1 MAIKIPRG
9 EIQMPSVARNT
20 NMMDLATVGS
30 RSATSSLSSLASTL
44 FELDK
49 VNKAHNEKVRNQEI
63 INKNT
68 ENKSLLTSDKDDF
81 IFNLKENGKLNTE
94 GDYQKSYEKWAND
107 TLNKYQKKY
116 ENEKDQEAWD
126 RFKSDF
132 YSIVNVDAKKEMR
145 DTRNKKILAKAEVNH
160 DAGIQSFKNDI
171 DKLPVSENIFLA
183 KDYLLKKEKDR
194 QVNVGTVLGAD
205 KVNYAE
211 QEKYANEK
219 IWKKILSSDKKYLS
233 DMDDKEYTN
242 YQKIIEELKTDKDK
256 KYFGQGLDE
265 DMRQTLLDW
274 AETEMNDQ
282 KTYFTNRDARMDV
295 DNTKDINTNMDKW
308 INGQGIFQM
317 NGQDVT
323 AEIYFKKTIP
333 TLKVTQKTKEALYK
347 KVEEI
352 TKDKKEG
359 ASSDTYGSP
368 VAINE
373 YFEKIVTGQ
382 AKDAQFTLNV
392 TGDERLTGK
401 GKEWVLSTS
410 KKWNEDLD
418 ENSKQSLTD
427 FLKPYERDVNAL
439 AEKLEKVSPKS
450 LNIYSQLSRQV
461 KLTTLKLLADGEKAG
476 ISYNSMLNDI
486 QSPYYIGFKIQQ
498 IYNIGLNDITEA
510 LKVEEFNYAKFW
522 IDKQNQALAYFVDAD
537 PDTEGY
543 QLYKGFEAGADVDAQ
558 GYLKG
563 EIKQTP
569 IGDPAKFFERKL
581 AKPKP
586 PSYTRADGTKIPIA
600 EYETSPEYQKYLQDY
615 RLWLDK
621 GGFNSKEIPS
631 IMKSTLGFSDL
642 IKTK

>member
-308 INGQGIFQM
+308 INGQGIFQI

-359 ASSDTYGSP
+359 ASSDSYGSP

-401 GKEWVLSTS
+401 GKEWVLNAS

-418 ENSKQSLTD
+418 EFSKQSLTD

-486 QSPYYIGFKIQQ
+486 NSPYYIGFKIQE
-498 IYNIGLNDITEA
+498 IYNIGYNEIAEA
-510 LKVEEFNYAKFW
+510 LRVPEFNYAKFW

>member
-194 QVNVGTVLGAD
+194 QVNIGTVLGAD

-522 IDKQNQALAYFVDAD
+522 IDKQNQALSYFVDAD

>member
-401 GKEWVLSTS
+401 GKEWVLNAS

-418 ENSKQSLTD
+418 EFSKQSLTD

-450 LNIYSQLSRQV
+450 LNIYAQLSRQV

-486 QSPYYIGFKIQQ
+486 NSPYYIGFKIQQ

-522 IDKQNQALAYFVDAD
+522 IDKQNQALSYFVDAD

>member
-1 MAIKIPRG
+1 MAKGWILTLAPAS
-9 EIQMPSVARNT
+9 EISINREISDDKKT
-20 NMMDLATVGS
+20 G
-30 RSATSSLSSLASTL
+30 ATSDS
-44 FELDK
+44 
-49 VNKAHNEKVRNQEI
+49 
-63 INKNT
+63 
-68 ENKSLLTSDKDDF
+68 
-81 IFNLKENGKLNTE
+81 
-94 GDYQKSYEKWAND
+94 
-107 TLNKYQKKY
+107 
-116 ENEKDQEAWD
+116 
-126 RFKSDF
+126 
-132 YSIVNVDAKKEMR
+132 
-145 DTRNKKILAKAEVNH
+145 
-160 DAGIQSFKNDI
+160 
-171 DKLPVSENIFLA
+171 
-183 KDYLLKKEKDR
+183 
-194 QVNVGTVLGAD
+194 
-205 KVNYAE
+205 
-211 QEKYANEK
+211 
-219 IWKKILSSDKKYLS
+219 
-233 DMDDKEYTN
+233 
-242 YQKIIEELKTDKDK
+242 
-256 KYFGQGLDE
+256 
-265 DMRQTLLDW
+265 
-274 AETEMNDQ
+274 
-282 KTYFTNRDARMDV
+282 
-295 DNTKDINTNMDKW
+295 
-308 INGQGIFQM
+308 
-317 NGQDVT
+317 
-323 AEIYFKKTIP
+323 
-333 TLKVTQKTKEALYK
+333 
-347 KVEEI
+347 
-352 TKDKKEG
+352 
-359 ASSDTYGSP
+359 YGSP
-368 VAINE
+368 VALNE

-510 LKVEEFNYAKFW
+510 LKVKEFNYAKFW

>member
-439 AEKLEKVSPKS
+439 AEKLEKVAPKS
-450 LNIYSQLSRQV
+450 LNIYAQLSRQV
-461 KLTTLKLLADGEKAG
+461 KLTTTKLLADGEKAG

-486 QSPYYIGFKIQQ
+486 QSPYYIGFKIQE
-498 IYNIGLNDITEA
+498 IYNIGLDDITRA
-510 LKVEEFNYAKFW
+510 LKEKEFNYSKFW
-522 IDKQNQALAYFVDAD
+522 IDKQNQALSYFVDAD

-543 QLYKGFEAGADVDAQ
+543 QLYKGFEAGADLDAQ

>member
-543 QLYKGFEAGADVDAQ
+543 QLYKGFEAGADVDTE

>member
-522 IDKQNQALAYFVDAD
+522 IDKQNQALSYFVDAD

>member
-30 RSATSSLSSLASTL
+30 RATTSSLSELASTL
-44 FELDK
+44 FEIDK

-68 ENKSLLTSDKDDF
+68 ENKSLLQADKNDF
-81 IFNLKENGKLNTE
+81 IFNLTENSTFNTD
-94 GDYQKSYEKWAND
+94 GDYQKAYEKWSTD
-107 TLNKYQKKY
+107 TYNKYLKKY
-116 ENEKDQEAWD
+116 DNEKDKDAWD

-132 YSIVNVDAKKEMR
+132 FSVVNVDAKSEMR
-145 DTRNKKILAKAEVNH
+145 STRNKKILAKAEVNH
-160 DAGIQSFKNDI
+160 DAGTQSFKNNI
-171 DKLPVSENIFLA
+171 DKLPVTENIFLA
-183 KDYLLKKEKDR
+183 QEFLLKEEENR
-194 QVNVGTVLGAD
+194 QVQTGTVLGAD

-211 QEKYANEK
+211 QKKYATET
-219 IWKKILSSDKKYLS
+219 IWKKVVSSDKKYLS

-242 YQKIIEELKTDKDK
+242 YQKVIEELKTDKDK
-256 KYFGQGLDE
+256 KYFGKELDE
-265 DMRQTLLDW
+265 TTRQTLLDW

-282 KTYFTNRDARMDV
+282 KTYFTNRDARMNV
-295 DNTKDINTNMDKW
+295 DNTVTINGDMDKW
-308 INGQGIFQM
+308 INGQGNFEI
-317 NGQDVT
+317 NGQSVT
-323 AEIYFKKTIP
+323 AEVYFKQTIP
-333 TLKVTQKTKEALYK
+333 TLKIDQKTKEALYK
-347 KVEEI
+347 KVDEI
-352 TKDKKEG
+352 TKDKQNG
-359 ASSDTYGSP
+359 VSSDSYGSP

-401 GKEWVLSTS
+401 GKEWVLTTS

-427 FLKPYERDVNAL
+427 FLKPYETSVNAL

-498 IYNIGLNDITEA
+498 IYNIGLDDITRA
-510 LKVEEFNYAKFW
+510 LKEKEFNYSKFW

>member
-132 YSIVNVDAKKEMR
+132 YSVVNVDAKKEMR

-427 FLKPYERDVNAL
+427 FLKPYETDVNAL

-486 QSPYYIGFKIQQ
+486 QSPYYIGFKIQE

-510 LKVEEFNYAKFW
+510 LKVPEFNYAKFW

-543 QLYKGFEAGADVDAQ
+543 QLYKGFEAGADVDTE
-558 GYLKG
+558 GYIKG
-563 EIKQTP
+563 EIEQKP

-581 AKPKP
+581 AKPKQ
-586 PSYTRADGTKIPIA
+586 PSYIRTDGSKIPIA
-600 EYETSPEYQKYLQDY
+600 EYEYSPEYQKYLQDY

>member
-382 AKDAQFTLNV
+382 ARDAQFTLNV

-522 IDKQNQALAYFVDAD
+522 IDKQNQALSYFVDAD

>member
-9 EIQMPSVARNT
+9 EIATPSVARNT
-20 NMMDLATVGS
+20 NMMDLVTVGS
-30 RSATSSLSSLASTL
+30 RAASSSLSNLASSL
-44 FELDK
+44 FEIDK
-49 VNKAHNEKVRNQEI
+49 INKAHNAKIRNQEI
-63 INKNT
+63 TNKNT

-81 IFNLKENGKLNTE
+81 IFNLKENTKLNTD
-94 GDYQKSYEKWAND
+94 GDYQKSYTKWSND
-107 TLNKYQKKY
+107 TLNKYKKLY
-116 ENEKDQEAWD
+116 ENEPDTEAWD

-132 YSIVNVDAKKEMR
+132 FTVVNVDAKKEMR
-145 DTRNKKILAKAEVNH
+145 ETRNKKILAKAEVNH
-160 DAGIQSFKNDI
+160 DAGKIQFKDSV
-171 DKLPVSENIFLA
+171 DKLPVNENIFLA
-183 KDYLLKKEKDR
+183 KDYILRQEKER
-194 QVNVGTVLGAD
+194 QTNVGVILGTDA
-205 KVNYAE
+205 VNYTE
-211 QEKYANEK
+211 QEKYANEQ
-219 IWKKILSSDKKYLS
+219 IWKKVISSDKKYKS
-233 DMDDKEYTN
+233 DMDGQTYTN
-242 YQKIIEELKTDKDK
+242 YQEVIKELRTDKDK
-256 KYFGQGLDE
+256 KYFGQSLKDDE
-265 DMRQTLLDW
+265 RQILLDW
-274 AETEMNDQ
+274 AETEMKDQ
-282 KTYFTNRDARMDV
+282 ESYFKSRDARMDV
-295 DNTKDINTNMDKW
+295 DNAKDINKNMDEW
-308 INGQGIFQM
+308 INGKGTFTL
-317 NGQDVT
+317 DEKEVT
-323 AEIYFKKTIP
+323 AEVYFNKTIP
-333 TLKVTQKTKEALYK
+333 TLKITQNQKEALYK

-352 TKDKKEG
+352 ADDKKTG
-359 ASSDTYGSP
+359 ATSDSLGSP
-368 VAINE
+368 VALNE

-401 GKEWVLSTS
+401 GKEWILTAS

-418 ENSKQSLTD
+418 EFSKESLTD

-450 LNIYSQLSRQV
+450 LNINAQLSRQV

-486 QSPYYIGFKIQQ
+486 NSPYYIGFKIQE
-498 IYNIGLNDITEA
+498 IYNIGYNEIANA
-510 LKVEEFNYAKFW
+510 LKDTEFNYAKFW
-522 IDKQNQALAYFVDAD
+522 QDKQNQTLAYFVDAD

-543 QLYKGFEAGADVDAQ
+543 QLYKGFEAGADKDTE

-586 PSYTRADGTKIPIA
+586 PSMTRTDGTKIPIGQ
-600 EYETSPEYQKYLQDY
+600 YETSPEYQKYLMDY
-615 RLWLDK
+615 RKWLDK

>member
-308 INGQGIFQM
+308 INGQGIFQI

-359 ASSDTYGSP
+359 ASSDSYGSP

-401 GKEWVLSTS
+401 GKEWVLNAS

-418 ENSKQSLTD
+418 EFSKQSLTD

-522 IDKQNQALAYFVDAD
+522 IDKQNQALSYFVDAD

-586 PSYTRADGTKIPIA
+586 PSYIKTDGTKIPIA
-600 EYETSPEYQKYLQDY
+600 EYEYSPEYQKYLQDY